1 MPRTL
6 SNAGTAAAVNKV
18 NASVLMKELKCG
30 KTDAKQ
36 SHHIKCEPWCEGT
49 MGKLSW
55 DPNLA
60 L

>member
-6 SNAGTAAAVNKV
+6 SNAGTAIAANKV
-18 NASVLMKELKCG
+18 NASVLVKELKCG

-36 SHHIKCEPWCEGT
+36 SYHIKWEPWCEGT

-55 DPNLA
+55 DLNLA